1 MADWEA
7 RLDITA
13 PSFWAVTATTGN
25 GSMEGDW
32 RGSLAGSL
40 TGIIGRTT
48 RSRRAAEPWYEQRLT
63 SRQRQKASGRDPTL
77 NQARCDNVLQRQQK
91 PQFQVSNSSGH
102 HHCLLLCNKS
112 LAKTT
117 IGTQY
122 LDTRQ
127 RPAAKPHQTAG
138 IGRAR
143 LPANTEVMASPT
155 IRTLTLLSKSLL
167 YPLFDR

>member
-1 MADWEA
+1 MIGWGHWLRALA
-7 RLDITA
+7 
-13 PSFWAVTATTGN
+13 
-25 GSMEGDW
+25 EG
-32 RGSLAGSL
+32 
-40 TGIIGRTT
+40 IGRTT
-48 RSRRAAEPWYEQRLT
+48 RSRRAAEPWCEQRHTLQ
-63 SRQRQKASGRDPTL
+63 QRQKASGRDPTL
-77 NQARCDNVLQRQQK
+77 NQARCNNVLQRQQK

-127 RPAAKPHQTAG
+127 RPATKSHQTAG
-138 IGRAR
+138 IGRTR

-167 YPLFDR
+167 YPLFDRQRRGSPDQRQTFRRAHALSFMLAP

>member
-1 MADWEA
+1 MSKYWRTGKPGLRQQHHRPGQRQQ
-7 RLDITA
+7 RLEMDQW
-13 PSFWAVTATTGN
+13 P
-25 GSMEGDW
+25 
-32 RGSLAGSL
+32 GSL

-48 RSRRAAEPWYEQRLT
+48 RSRRAAEPWCEQRHTL
-63 SRQRQKASGRDPTL
+63 RQRQKASGRDPTL
-77 NQARCDNVLQRQQK
+77 NQARCNNVLQRQQK
-91 PQFQVSNSSGH
+91 PQFHVSNSSGH

-122 LDTRQ
+122 LNTRQ

-138 IGRAR
+138 IGRTR
-143 LPANTEVMASPT
+143 PPADTKVMASPT

>member
-7 RLDITA
+7 RLDPITQSAQAAAAANGIGITA
-13 PSFWAVTATTGN
+13 GV
-25 GSMEGDW
+25 
-32 RGSLAGSL
+32 
-40 TGIIGRTT
+40 IGRTT
-48 RSRRAAEPWYEQRLT
+48 RSRRAAEPWREQRHTL
-63 SRQRQKASGRDPTL
+63 RQRQKASGRDPTL
-77 NQARCDNVLQRQQK
+77 NQARCNNVLQRQQK
-91 PQFQVSNSSGH
+91 PQFHVLNSSGH

-127 RPAAKPHQTAG
+127 RPATKSHQTAG
-138 IGRAR
+138 IGRTR

-155 IRTLTLLSKSLL
+155 IRTLTLLSQMTVLPKALL

>member
-1 MADWEA
+1 VSKYWRTGKPGLRQQHHRPGQRQQ
-7 RLDITA
+7 RLEMDQW
-13 PSFWAVTATTGN
+13 P
-25 GSMEGDW
+25 
-32 RGSLAGSL
+32 GSL

-48 RSRRAAEPWYEQRLT
+48 RSRRAAEPWCEQRHTL
-63 SRQRQKASGRDPTL
+63 RQRQKASGRDPTL
-77 NQARCDNVLQRQQK
+77 NQARCNNVLQRQQK
-91 PQFQVSNSSGH
+91 PQFHVSNSSGH

-138 IGRAR
+138 IGRTR
-143 LPANTEVMASPT
+143 PPADTKVMASPT
-155 IRTLTLLSKSLL
+155 IRTLTLL
-167 YPLFDR
+167 YPLVDR